1 MQRDGLRAALGY
13 FVPLLISA
21 GVLAALGLVSV
32 RAWSEDEGSKQAV
45 FLCFGLAAM
54 LAVQA
59 INYRDLLIIAPVLL
73 ATSLLLVAYTVAGRF
88 VPVPLV
94 HESHGAWLWIFLGPV
109 NLQPAELV
117 KISLIMMMAWF
128 TRDEARRQSSF
139 WTMFVVVAMFA
150 ISAGLILMQPDLGTV
165 LTLIPPVFAMML
177 LAGVKKR
184 HLFGLVSLGLAV
196 APVLW
201 FAGTCP
207 DHGRDCPYSPHV
219 PILSKLPQFVKDYQR
234 GRVQAM
240 YSNDPRVLQRF
251 GYQQERA
258 LQAIGTGGLVGKGL
272 GNIPAG
278 RGIPEGHTDM
288 VIALIAEQFGLLGMA
303 IVICAYGLLIG
314 TTAAIAGIARDF
326 AGRSLVVGITA
337 LLVGQAILNLAVALR
352 LMPVTGVTLP
362 FVSYGGSSLVG
373 SFIAIG
379 LIANVARNQRRA
391 MF

>member
-21 GVLAALGLVSV
+21 VVLAALGVVSV
-32 RAWSEDEGSKQAV
+32 RAWDGAEGGKQAV

-59 INYRDLLIIAPVLL
+59 INYRDLLMIAPILL
-73 ATSLLLVAYTVAGRF
+73 AGSMLLVAYTVAGRF

-94 HESHGAWLWIFLGPV
+94 RPVNKAWLWIFLGPV

-128 TRDEARRQSSF
+128 TKDEARRQSSF
-139 WTMFVVVAMFA
+139 QTMLVIVAMFA
-150 ISAGLILMQPDLGTV
+150 VSAGLILMQPDLGTA
-165 LTLIPPVFAMML
+165 LTLIPPVFAMMI
-177 LAGVKKR
+177 LAEVKKR
-184 HLFGLVSLGLAV
+184 HLFGLVALGLAV

-207 DHGRDCPYSPHV
+207 DHGRNCPLSPNV
-219 PILSKLPQFVKDYQR
+219 PILNKLPQFVKDYQR

-240 YSNDPRVLQRF
+240 FSDDARMRQGF
-251 GYQQERA
+251 GYQQERS
-258 LQAIGTGGLVGKGL
+258 LQAIGSGGLTGKGL

-288 VIALIAEQFGLLGMA
+288 IIALIAEQFGLLGIT
-303 IVICAYGLLIG
+303 IVLCSYGLLIG
-314 TTAAIAGIARDF
+314 TTAAVAGMTRDF

-362 FVSYGGSSLVG
+362 FVSYGGSSLVA
-373 SFIAIG
+373 SFMAIG
-379 LIANVARNQRRA
+379 LIANVARHQRRA
-391 MF
+391 LL

>member
-1 MQRDGLRAALGY
+1 MQRDRLREALAY

-21 GVLAALGLVSV
+21 AVLAALGLVSV
-32 RAWSEDEGSKQAV
+32 RAWSDEEGVKQAV
-45 FLCFGLAAM
+45 FLCVGLVAM
-54 LAVQA
+54 LAVQLVS
-59 INYRDLLIIAPVLL
+59 YRDLLVISPILL
-73 ATSLLLVAYTVAGRF
+73 GFSLLLVMYTVAGRF

-94 HESHGAWLWIFLGPV
+94 RPVNKAWLWIFLGPV

-117 KISLIMMMAWF
+117 KISLIMVMAWF
-128 TRDEARRQSSF
+128 TKDESRRLHSF
-139 WTMFVVVAMFA
+139 KTMLGFMALLGA
-150 ISAGLILMQPDLGTV
+150 SAGLIVMQPDLGTAM
-165 LTLIPPVFAMML
+165 TLIAPTFALML
-177 LAGVKKR
+177 LSGVKKR
-184 HLFGLVSLGLAV
+184 HLLALVASGIAV

-207 DHGRDCPYSPHV
+207 DHGRDCPVSPHV
-219 PILSKLPQFVKDYQR
+219 PILNKLPQFVKDYQR
-234 GRVQAM
+234 ARVQALF
-240 YSNDPRVLQRF
+240 SSDLRVLQRF
-251 GYQQERA
+251 GYQQERS
-258 LQAIGTGGLVGKGL
+258 LQAIGSGGLTGKGL

-288 VIALIAEQFGLLGMA
+288 IIALIGEQFGLLGMA

-314 TTAAIAGIARDF
+314 TAAAVAGVTRDL

-362 FVSYGGSSLVG
+362 FVSYGGSSLVA
-373 SFIAIG
+373 SFVAIG
-379 LIANVARNQRRA
+379 LIANVARHQRKL